1 MSLFRFILL
10 KKNIM
15 TRFIPLLPVA
25 ILLLSMLSCKK
36 EFLENTDKTKLTDE
50 IQWSTEGN
58 ADLFL
63 NDIYSA
69 LPNYWNQ
76 PENLDN
82 FTDDNDAGFYYT
94 SYNWKQGIVEASSN
108 DYTIWGGI
116 TGSGDLTN
124 WTTI

>member
-1 MSLFRFILL
+1 MIRFIHLL
-10 KKNIM
+10 SA
-15 TRFIPLLPVA
+15 V
-25 ILLLSMLSCKK
+25 ILLLSILSCKK
-36 EFLENTDKTKLTDE
+36 EFLENTDKTKLTDA

-94 SYNWKQGIVEASSN
+94 SYNWKQGIVEASSH
-108 DYTIWGGI
+108 D
-116 TGSGDLTN
+116 
-124 WTTI
+124 